1 MSYVVLARKLRPAR
15 FADLIGQETTARIL
29 RNALLHDRVAH
40 AFLFCG
46 SRGTGK
52 TSAARI
58 LTRALNCLTPEDGDP
73 CGRCDN
79 CREIASNASPDVF
92 EIDAASNRG
101 IENIRELRENV
112 NYTPARCR
120 YKVYIIDEA
129 HMLTLESFNA
139 LLKTLE
145 EPPPHVKFILATTDP
160 HKVPQTILSRCQRYD
175 FLRIPV
181 QKMADY
187 LEGVVQNEGIDLPRK
202 SLELI
207 ARNSVGGMR
216 DALTAIDQVLSS
228 VGTSASEEEVAQA
241 LGLMDAQGRLTLL
254 QALLRKDTA
263 GAMRCFQDVQSR
275 GHDLHDLLAELLDA
289 VKTISLMQT
298 LGPDPGLF
306 ENLPTEEREAL
317 AELGTQASADELQQM
332 FQILLELEER
342 MKRSAYARICFEM
355 AILQLAS
362 VHPLIG
368 IPELIRQVQALPA
381 QPGGTPGPSGAAA
394 PPRSAPP
401 SSPPASGT
409 PPAAPAPSVSPA
421 RSITSV
427 LKGESSARVA
437 APGASAPAPA
447 AAVTAPQAP
456 SGEAPPAAPVAV
468 RPPAPE
474 APPPSRMPPAPE
486 GPTIAPATPPATAP
500 PETVAA
506 VAEPAPALHPAPTQ
520 PPPELWTRFVEEV
533 GRQSSRLGGMLRNAL
548 PDTLEGGVVHLA
560 FRPSGLEQMLTP
572 QHLSTLTEVASAF
585 LSRPVSIVQQAPEGP
600 WRTLSEQ
607 QQFLEQEELERKRRD
622 AENLPLVQT
631 LLKVFPGSHFTV
643 RLA

>member
-1 MSYVVLARKLRPAR
+1 MTYVVLARKLRPAR

-29 RNALLHDRVAH
+29 RNALLNDRVAH

-58 LTRALNCLTPEDGDP
+58 LTRALNCLDPEDGDP

-79 CREIASNASPDVF
+79 CREIASNASSDVF

-160 HKVPQTILSRCQRYD
+160 HKVPQTIVSRCQRYD

-187 LEGVVQNEGIDLPRK
+187 LEGVVHNEGIDLPRK

-207 ARNSVGGMR
+207 ARHSVGGMR

-241 LGLMDAQGRLTLL
+241 LGLMDSQGRLSLL
-254 QALLRKDTA
+254 SALMGKNTA
-263 GAMRCFQDVQSR
+263 EAMRVFQDIQAR

-289 VKTISLMQT
+289 VKTISLLQT

-306 ENLPTEEREAL
+306 EHLPTEERDAL

-381 QPGGTPGPSGAAA
+381 QPGGPSASGSPATGSPRPPTPSGPPPGQPPSAA
-394 PPRSAPP
+394 PVASSA
-401 SSPPASGT
+401 
-409 PPAAPAPSVSPA
+409 SVSPA

-437 APGASAPAPA
+437 EAPSTAASVPASVPAVPEVPPAAAAPVSAPVAAPEPGVAESVAESAPSSPEVHAAAAPASVPVASAP
-447 AAVTAPQAP
+447 T
-456 SGEAPPAAPVAV
+456 GLE
-468 RPPAPE
+468 PE
-474 APPPSRMPPAPE
+474 APTE
-486 GPTIAPATPPATAP
+486 
-500 PETVAA
+500 
-506 VAEPAPALHPAPTQ
+506 
-520 PPPELWTRFVEEV
+520 PPPDLWIRFVEEV
-533 GRQSSRLGGMLRNAL
+533 GRHSSRLGGMLRNAL
-548 PDTLEGGVVHLA
+548 PDALEGGVLHLA
-560 FRPSGLEQMLTP
+560 FRQPGLEQMLTA
-572 QHLSTLTEVASAF
+572 QHLTTLTEVASTF
-585 LSRPVSIVQQAPEGP
+585 LSRPVSLVQQAQPSS

-607 QQFLEQEELERKRRD
+607 QQFLEREEQDRKRRD

-643 RLA
+643 RLT